1 MLMINW
7 DFVYVIARICVD
19 GSMPCSSVAR
29 TPKEP
34 VAPYASRRQDAGF
47 CLVACKLAQRSIA
60 LSFSPDA
67 SNSQLLCALCSLDA
81 FVHSFRGSIEITKRK
96 RNVWHLYMQV
106 PTILYYF
113 ISNYPLNLTVSPL
126 FSLSSLAIDGA
137 YRRYSKGLSIV
148 VDCSKLKVALAL
160 PSHR

>member
-19 GSMPCSSVAR
+19 GSMPCSSVAC

-96 RNVWHLYMQV
+96 RNVW
-106 PTILYYF
+106 
-113 ISNYPLNLTVSPL
+113 
-126 FSLSSLAIDGA
+126 AIDVA
-137 YRRYSKGLSIV
+137 FRKYSKALSIV
-148 VDCSKLKVALAL
+148 VDGSKMKVALAL
-160 PSHR
+160 LGTAPPPDFFFGVGAGHH

>member
-1 MLMINW
+1 MTLRFALMVPCMLMINW

-96 RNVWHLYMQV
+96 RNVW
-106 PTILYYF
+106 
-113 ISNYPLNLTVSPL
+113 
-126 FSLSSLAIDGA
+126 AIDVA
-137 YRRYSKGLSIV
+137 YRKYSKALSIV
-148 VDCSKLKVALAL
+148 VDGSKMKVALAL
-160 PSHR
+160 LRDCSTSRFFFLELEQVITSFRNL